1 MWETNISKA
10 NNRIESREQMLSLLY
25 AYRQQNNGKSL
36 LDEFDD
42 GGTIDD
48 ETKQLL
54 NSTFQK
60 FNIPV
65 RVEV

>member
-1 MWETNISKA
+1 
-10 NNRIESREQMLSLLY
+10 MLSLLY